1 MLTTIGVTCSKFTRI
16 SLEREIRIGAVS
28 YLNTKPLLFGL
39 NKDHFSYPFQLTLDY
54 PANLVKAIQED
65 SIDIGLLPVAAIL
78 QLDNFQVV
86 SKYCIGALGEVASV
100 CLYSNVPIEKVKK
113 VKLDYQ
119 SRTSVLL
126 CKLLL
131 KDFYKLPVEFVAA
144 DNDQELLDFN
154 EDSASLIIGDRALR
168 LNGKTRYRYD
178 LAAAWKEMTGL
189 PFVFAV
195 WVSKKNMPVE
205 FIQAFDEA
213 VGLGVNNLDQV
224 VDEIGLIDID
234 LETYYKKNISYTFDE
249 QKKQGMELYLEKV
262 RQLF

>member
-1 MLTTIGVTCSKFTRI
+1 
-16 SLEREIRIGAVS
+16 
-28 YLNTKPLLFGL
+28 
-39 NKDHFSYPFQLTLDY
+39 LDY

-65 SIDIGLLPVAAIL
+65 RIDIGLLPVAAIL
-78 QLDNFQVV
+78 QLDNFHVV
-86 SKYCIGALGEVASV
+86 SKYCIGALGDVASV
-100 CLYSNVPIEKVKK
+100 CLYCNVPIDKVKK

-131 KDFYKLPVEFVAA
+131 KEFYKRPVEFVAA

-168 LNGKTRYRYD
+168 LNGKTIYRYD
-178 LAAAWKEMTGL
+178 LAAAWKEMTSL

-195 WVSKKNMPVE
+195 WVSKKNMPAE

-224 VDEIGLIDID
+224 VAEIGLIDID

-249 QKKQGMELYLEKV
+249 QKKQGMDLYLEKV
-262 RQLF
+262 RQLI

>member
-1 MLTTIGVTCSKFTRI
+1 M
-16 SLEREIRIGAVS
+16 EREIRIGAVS

-39 NKDHFSYPFQLTLDY
+39 NQDHFSYPFHLTLDY

-65 SIDIGLLPVAAIL
+65 RIDIGLLPVAAIL
-78 QLDNFQVV
+78 QLDNFHVV
-86 SKYCIGALGEVASV
+86 SKYCIGALGDVASV

-131 KDFYKLPVEFVAA
+131 KELYKLPVEFIAS

-168 LNGKTRYRYD
+168 LNGKTNYRYD

-195 WVSKKNMPVE
+195 WVSKKNMPAE

-213 VGLGVNNLDQV
+213 VGLGVNNLHQV
-224 VDEIGLIDID
+224 VAEIGLIDID

-262 RQLF
+262 RQLI

>member
-1 MLTTIGVTCSKFTRI
+1 
-16 SLEREIRIGAVS
+16 
-28 YLNTKPLLFGL
+28 
-39 NKDHFSYPFQLTLDY
+39 
-54 PANLVKAIQED
+54 VKAIQED
-65 SIDIGLLPVAAIL
+65 RIDIGLLPVAAIL
-78 QLDNFQVV
+78 QLDNFHVV

-131 KDFYKLPVEFVAA
+131 KEFYKQPVQFVQAT
-144 DNDQELLDFN
+144 NDQVLLDFDD
-154 EDSASLIIGDRALR
+154 DSASLIIGDRALR
-168 LNGKTRYRYD
+168 LNGKTNYRYD
-178 LAAAWKEMTGL
+178 LAEAWKEMTGL

-195 WVSKKNMPVE
+195 WVSKKNMPAE

-224 VDEIGLIDID
+224 VAEIGLIDID

-262 RQLF
+262 RQLI

>member
-1 MLTTIGVTCSKFTRI
+1 M
-16 SLEREIRIGAVS
+16 EREIRIGAVS

-65 SIDIGLLPVAAIL
+65 RIDIGLLPVAAIL

-86 SKYCIGALGEVASV
+86 SKYCIGALGDVASV

-131 KDFYKLPVEFVAA
+131 KEFYKLPVEFVAT
-144 DNDQELLDFN
+144 DNDQELLELN
-154 EDSASLIIGDRALR
+154 EDSASLIIGDL
-168 LNGKTRYRYD
+168 
-178 LAAAWKEMTGL
+178 
-189 PFVFAV
+189 
-195 WVSKKNMPVE
+195 S
-205 FIQAFDEA
+205 
-213 VGLGVNNLDQV
+213 
-224 VDEIGLIDID
+224 LIHI
-234 LETYYKKNISYTFDE
+234 
-249 QKKQGMELYLEKV
+249 
-262 RQLF
+262 

>member
-1 MLTTIGVTCSKFTRI
+1 M
-16 SLEREIRIGAVS
+16 EREIRIGAVS

-39 NKDHFSYPFQLTLDY
+39 NAYHFSYPFQLTLDY
-54 PANLVKAIQED
+54 PANLVRAIQED
-65 SIDIGLLPVAAIL
+65 RIDIGLLPVAAIL
-78 QLDNFQVV
+78 QLGAFQVV
-86 SKYCIGALGEVASV
+86 SKYCIGAMGEVASV
-100 CLYSNVPIEKVKK
+100 CLYSNIPIEEVKT

-131 KDFYKLPVEFVAA
+131 KEFYKQSVQFVQTT
-144 DNDQELLDFN
+144 NDQELLDFN

-168 LNGKTRYRYD
+168 LNGKISYRYD

-195 WVSKKNMPVE
+195 WVSKKNMPAE

-224 VDEIGLIDID
+224 VAEIGLIDID

-249 QKKQGMELYLEKV
+249 QKKQGMKLYLEKV
-262 RQLF
+262 RQLI